1 MKLSRIDIISILII
15 VAIFIIA
22 FNIYPSM
29 PDRMP
34 THWNAEGEIDG
45 YGNRFLGVFLFPII
59 LLAIYLLFFFIPK
72 ISVYKKNLDS
82 FMKYFEGM
90 KLAMILF
97 LSAMY
102 VVTLLPNFGVNFN
115 MSYFIIPAISALFY
129 YIGYILQFSKQN
141 YFFGIR
147 TPWTMADDEV
157 WDKTHK
163 LGSITFRVNAFV
175 ILFALISSILFFWV
189 FVVCILINVVILF
202 AYSKFIWTT
211 Q

>member
-34 THWNAEGEIDG
+34 IHWNAKGEIDG
-45 YGNRFLGVFLFPII
+45 YGNKFMGVFLFPII
-59 LLAIYLLFFFIPK
+59 VLAIYLLFFFIPK

-97 LSAMY
+97 FSAMY

-189 FVVCILINVVILF
+189 FIVSILLNVVILF
-202 AYSKFIWTT
+202 AYSYFIWKKK
-211 Q
+211 